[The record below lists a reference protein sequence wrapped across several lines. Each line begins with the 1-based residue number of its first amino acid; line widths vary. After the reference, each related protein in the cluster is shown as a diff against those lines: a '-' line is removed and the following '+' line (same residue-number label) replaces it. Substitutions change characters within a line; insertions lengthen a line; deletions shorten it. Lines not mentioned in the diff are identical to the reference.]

1 MQEYFAFHKNSSSL
15 SGGSLLFFFF
25 LVHKWVFMTKDFYD
39 KEQIQFSDNSQRGM
53 HKWEIKTQGASK
65 PGLEKFSVICD
76 ML

>member
-1 MQEYFAFHKNSSSL
+1 
-15 SGGSLLFFFF
+15 
-25 LVHKWVFMTKDFYD
+25 MTKDFYD